1 MLDVDNYKNFIPM
14 CYEAELLEKTSVS
27 QKALIKLKIP
37 LLKVE
42 VITDYKTI
50 DDNNIEVSMQG
61 CPFKIMQG
69 YWEFKKIDDKL
80 SQVKLTSKY
89 SFKKL
94 DCILNV
100 YRDTKMYF
108 IRCQVI

>member
-1 MLDVDNYKNFIPM
+1 M

-61 CPFKIMQG
+61 
-69 YWEFKKIDDKL
+69 
-80 SQVKLTSKY
+80 
-89 SFKKL
+89 
-94 DCILNV
+94 
-100 YRDTKMYF
+100 
-108 IRCQVI
+108 